1 MFNSIHFE
9 TMKEA
14 NMDNPSKTEQ
24 SPPPWLKKWLIATRP
39 FALPAST
46 MSVIFGTVLG
56 ITIGKAPFNLFLFMA
71 ALIGMVFLHTGS
83 NLLNDVFDFK
93 KGIDRNV
100 NPVSGAVVRDWI
112 TPAQALRAGL
122 LFLLMGSIIGLFIVS
137 RVGKPILWIGI
148 TGVAV
153 GGFYTWG
160 PIPLKF
166 NALGDLA
173 VFLNFGVLGSL
184 GAWTVQTGVL
194 SWTPVLWAIPMSLFV
209 VGILHANNWRDIQSD
224 RAGGIQTM
232 ASLFGDSGSE
242 SYYIFLLL
250 SPFAIILIYLV
261 LSIAHWLKPEMP
273 LTFLITFIAI
283 PKAIKLIN
291 KGKRRKNPAMPLDF
305 IALDGETAQLNLF
318 FGILCTVALGLD
330 AFL

>member
-1 MFNSIHFE
+1 
-9 TMKEA
+9 MKETT
-14 NMDNPSKTEQ
+14 NQSKPDLQ
-24 SPPPWLKKWLIATRP
+24 LPPPLLKKWLVATRP

-46 MSVIFGTVLG
+46 MSVIFGTVLA
-56 ITIGKAPFNLFLFMA
+56 ITIGNTPFNLVHFIA
-71 ALIGMVFLHTGS
+71 AFFGMVFLHTGS

-93 KGIDRNV
+93 KGVDRNV
-100 NPVSGAVVRDWI
+100 NPVSGAVVRGWI

-122 LFLLMGSIIGLFIVS
+122 FFLLIGSVIGLFILS

-160 PIPLKF
+160 PMPLKF

-184 GAWTVQTGVL
+184 GAWTVQTGTL
-194 SWTPVLWAIPMSLFV
+194 SWTPVLWAIPMSIFV

-224 RAGGIQTM
+224 QAGGIQTM
-232 ASLFGDSGSE
+232 ASLLGDTASE
-242 SYYIFLLL
+242 GYYIFLLL
-250 SPFAIILIYLV
+250 SPFVIILLYLL
-261 LSIAHWLKPEMP
+261 LSIISGLQPQMP
-273 LTFLITFIAI
+273 MTFLVTFFAI
-283 PKAIKLIN
+283 PKAIKLIR
-291 KGKRRKNPAMPLDF
+291 KGQRRKNPVMPLDF

-330 AFL
+330 AILSVMLN

>member
-1 MFNSIHFE
+1 
-9 TMKEA
+9 MKH
-14 NMDNPSKTEQ
+14 PSKTDQ
-24 SPPPWLKKWLIATRP
+24 PPPPWLKKWLIAARP

-46 MSVIFGTVLG
+46 MSVIFGTVLA
-56 ITIGKAPFNLFLFMA
+56 ITIGNAPFNLFLFMA

-100 NPVSGAVVRDWI
+100 NPVSGAVVRGWI
-112 TPAQALRAGL
+112 TPVQALRAGL
-122 LFLLMGSIIGLFIVS
+122 FFLLAGSLIGLFLVN
-137 RVGKPILWIGI
+137 RVGTPILWIGL

-153 GGFYTWG
+153 GGLYTWG
-160 PIPLKF
+160 PMPLKF

-184 GAWTVQTGVL
+184 GAWTVQTGSL
-194 SWTPVLWAIPMSLFV
+194 SWTPALWAVPMSLFV

-232 ASLFGDSGSE
+232 ASLLGDSASE

-250 SPFAIILIYLV
+250 SPFAIILIYLF
-261 LSIAHWLKPEMP
+261 LSIAHWLEPEMP
-273 LTFLITFIAI
+273 MMFLITLIAI
-283 PKAIKLIN
+283 PKAIKLIT

-305 IALDGETAQLNLF
+305 LALDGETAQLNLF
-318 FGILCTVALGLD
+318 FGILCIIALGLD
-330 AFL
+330 ALISKIWM

>member
-1 MFNSIHFE
+1 MQE
-9 TMKEA
+9 KTKL
-14 NMDNPSKTEQ
+14 NPSE
-24 SPPPWLKKWLIATRP
+24 SEPPPPWIKKWMVATRP

-46 MSVIFGTVLG
+46 MSVIFGTVLAL
-56 ITIGKAPFNLFLFMA
+56 TIGKAPLNLLHFIA
-71 ALIGMVFLHTGS
+71 AFFGMVFLHTGS

-100 NPVSGAVVRDWI
+100 NPVSGAVVRGWI

-122 LFLLMGSIIGLFIVS
+122 LFLLIGTIIGLFIVS
-137 RVGKPILWIGI
+137 RVGKPILWIGM

-153 GGFYTWG
+153 GCFYTWG
-160 PIPLKF
+160 PLPLKF

-184 GAWTVQTGVL
+184 GAWTVQTGFL
-194 SWTPVLWAIPMSLFV
+194 SWTPVLWAIPMSIFV

-224 RAGGIQTM
+224 QTGGIKTM
-232 ASLFGDSGSE
+232 ASVLGDAGSE
-242 SYYIFLLL
+242 NYYIFLLL
-250 SPFAIILIYLV
+250 SPFAIILIYLF
-261 LSIAHWLKPEMP
+261 LSIANWLDPEMP
-273 LTFLITFIAI
+273 MTFLITFIAI
-283 PKAIKLIN
+283 PKAFKLIN

-305 IALDGETAQLNLF
+305 IALDGETAQLNLI

-330 AFL
+330 ALLSIISF